1 MSDYEVRGYIKK
13 KETFKTLPEWENLV
27 SFLLDAQ
34 GLGIDTRGGS
44 LSCKSLKCQ
53 GLELDTVE
61 SALNHYFGH
70 LDYDVKR
77 YDMLTEK
84 AVNDFI
90 EDFINHKFWEFQSLF
105 LKYFPDVSR
114 LKFSFF
120 YSRGDI
126 EPYVLLDE
134 NFTQQIYGTNF
145 NLMEVKHF
153 TSEEGLSNL
162 EDAIDNGR
170 FFDISSMTVRARDFF
185 RPESKIEV
193 SMIGNVKAAFRSD
206 VKSLAVDSGH
216 RAANLLRFEYPG
228 RDKVN
233 LCYSLDTCD
242 EELRT
247 GIWNEIIVTP
257 VKILSHKIVNPV
269 DNK

>member
-1 MSDYEVRGYIKK
+1 MSDFEVRGYVKK
-13 KETFKTLPEWENLV
+13 LSSFFTLGEWRDLV
-27 SFLLDAQ
+27 DFLLANQDF
-34 GLGIDTRGGS
+34 GIDTRGGA
-44 LSCKSLKCQ
+44 LSCKTLRCQ
-53 GLELDTVE
+53 GVDIHTVE
-61 SALNHYFGH
+61 EAISRYFGH

-77 YDMLTEK
+77 YDLLTEK
-84 AVNDFI
+84 SVNDFI
-90 EDFINHKFWEFQSLF
+90 EDFINHKFWEFESYF
-105 LKYFPDVSR
+105 GKYFPRVEK

-134 NFTQQIYGTNF
+134 EFTDQIYGTNF

-153 TSEEGLSNL
+153 TSEEGLNKL
-162 EDAIDNGR
+162 ESAILNGD
-170 FFDISSMTVRARDFF
+170 FFDISSMTVRAREFF

-193 SMIGNVKAAFRSD
+193 TMIGNVKAAFRSD

-216 RAANLLRFEYPG
+216 RAANLFRFEYPG

-257 VKILSHKIVNPV
+257 VKILSHRIVNPGEI
-269 DNK
+269 K

>member
-1 MSDYEVRGYIKK
+1 MTDYEVRGYVKSIDSFHSL
-13 KETFKTLPEWENLV
+13 EEWKNLID
-27 SFLLDAQ
+27 FLLQAQ
-34 GLGIDTRGGS
+34 GLGIDTRGG
-44 LSCKSLKCQ
+44 LSCKTKSCS
-53 GLELDTVE
+53 EIPIESVE
-61 SALNHYFGH
+61 EAIEHYFGH

-77 YDMLTEK
+77 YDLLNEK
-84 AVNDFI
+84 SVDDFI
-90 EDFINHKFWEFQSLF
+90 EDLINHKFWELEDLF
-105 LKYFPDVSR
+105 SKYFSDVSA

-134 NFTQQIYGTNF
+134 NFTQQIYGSNF
-145 NLMEVKHF
+145 NLMKVKHF
-153 TSEEGLSNL
+153 TNEEGLNNL
-162 EDAIDNGR
+162 ESSIGGDR

-185 RPESKIEV
+185 RPESKIE
-193 SMIGNVKAAFRSD
+193 ITLLGNVKAAFRSD
-206 VKSLAVDSGH
+206 IKSLAVDSGH

-257 VKILSHKIVNPV
+257 VKILSHRIVNPGEI
-269 DNK
+269 K